1 MVKAITLFLTLVTTP
16 VFASV
21 NLQVDIP
28 WDFEQMQQDASKIE
42 ASEVTYHF
50 DFENEKHKTFLIL
63 NILDVA
69 STIYAME
76 NRDTLYETNFLLPRK
91 PSPEELII
99 QKAVVISTMSYLGLF
114 STHPDDQWYINGLN
128 ATLGIVIVSN
138 LYSINKYE

>member
-28 WDFEQMQQDASKIE
+28 WDYEQMQQDASKIE

-50 DFENEKHKTFLIL
+50 DFENKKHKTFLIL

-91 PSPEELII
+91 TSPEELII